1 MDKDMKDMNIA
12 ELDQK
17 DLEKAAGGTFTLN
30 YYWRSEYEDAG
41 IKVVTHFIDKDEF
54 WWKGE
59 NIGEKGANSVVFF
72 SGPKG
77 RGFESRH
84 FDHVKARRRK
94 ASGLLFV
101 FGFLLYCG

>member
-17 DLEKAAGGTFTLN
+17 DLEKADGGTFTLN

-72 SGPKG
+72 TAVKG
-77 RGFESRH
+77 RAPSSLEESMLFWEVNHKKKFERH
-84 FDHVKARRRK
+84 RH
-94 ASGLLFV
+94 
-101 FGFLLYCG
+101 